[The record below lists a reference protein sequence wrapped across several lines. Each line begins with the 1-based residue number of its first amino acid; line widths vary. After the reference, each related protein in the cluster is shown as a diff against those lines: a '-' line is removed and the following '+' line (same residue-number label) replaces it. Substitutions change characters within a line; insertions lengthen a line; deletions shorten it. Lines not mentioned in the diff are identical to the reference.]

1 VATFGASTGKP
12 NPGTAAITTR
22 SALLLAIEGEVAE
35 LNNRLIPLSIRRR
48 RESPAWQDPFEF
60 ADSFGSRTGQ
70 LAVFPVPVYQI
81 VEPKKSNSQIIIF
94 NFILIVCS
102 VI

>member
-1 VATFGASTGKP
+1 VVWQHLVHRPGNP

-60 ADSFGSRTGQ
+60 ADSSGSRTGQ
-70 LAVFPVPVYQI
+70 LAVFSRSSLPDRRTEEQQLTNYYI
-81 VEPKKSNSQIIIF
+81 
-94 NFILIVCS
+94 
-102 VI
+102 